1 MDEKKGTPRERRR
14 ERTRTL
20 ILQAAEDLLAE
31 GGLQKLTL
39 AELAHRAAYSKPAIY
54 EYFGGIEDIL
64 IELTNNGFVRL
75 GERVKEIPASL
86 PPDERFLG
94 VVNAILKFAADYV
107 ELYQL
112 MFTHIIFSPGRFD
125 QRWQESQEDT
135 QTSYRIASEV
145 IQDGIDQGIFKTR
158 PGFDHNAMMYMS
170 WVVVHGM
177 ASLKSGLVREVGL
190 DMPHKHDQVV
200 NFLINTLKGL
210 PSDHP
215 VAATAAGEDQQG
227 MQKS

>member
-1 MDEKKGTPRERRR
+1 MDETKGTPRERRR
-14 ERTRTL
+14 ERTITL

-31 GGLQKLTL
+31 GGLQNLTI

-54 EYFGGIEDIL
+54 EYFAGIEDIL
-64 IELTNNGFVRL
+64 IELTNTGFVRL
-75 GERVKEIPASL
+75 GERVKEVSENL

-94 VVNAILKFAADYV
+94 IVNAILTFAADYV

-125 QRWQESQEDT
+125 QRWEEANTDT
-135 QTSYRIASEV
+135 QASYRIASEV

-158 PGFDHNAMMYMS
+158 PGFDHDAMIYMS

-177 ASLKSGLVREVGL
+177 ASLKSGLIREVGL
-190 DMPHKHDQVV
+190 DMPHNHEQVV
-200 NFLINTLKGL
+200 KFLLNTLKGIL
-210 PSDHP
+210 PDERSIP
-215 VAATAAGEDQQG
+215 ILPGG
-227 MQKS
+227 NRP